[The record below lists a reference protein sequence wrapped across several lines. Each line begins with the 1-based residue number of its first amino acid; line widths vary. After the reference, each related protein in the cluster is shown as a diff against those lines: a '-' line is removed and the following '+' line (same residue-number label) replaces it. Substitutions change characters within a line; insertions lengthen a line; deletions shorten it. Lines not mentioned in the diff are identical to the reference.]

1 MRLIKGNVERVA
13 ETDGKIAKL
22 KALGFME
29 NTTKPQPEKENK
41 HTDFALMT
49 VDELKT
55 YAKECGITGAG
66 SLKKD
71 ELVALLKD
79 VKVDD

>member
-1 MRLIKGNVERVA
+1 MRLIKSNVERVA

-22 KALGFME
+22 KALGFKE
-29 NTTKPQPEKENK
+29 SKTKSQSEKKKE
-41 HTDFALMT
+41 HADFASMT

-55 YAKECGITGAG
+55 YAKEHGIAGAG
-66 SLKKD
+66 ALKKD

-79 VKVDD
+79 VTIND